1 MGISPVL
8 DLRHKNQRFGALTA
22 IQSCMMPQRTNLG
35 YQEQVPQ
42 NSRDTEL
49 AFLALLLRRADA
61 HVGAEFDD
69 EERRN
74 FFLAAGKYFQA
85 SWDELEGIQSTGLPW
100 DEIPVVLHVSKHA
113 EVSPEEVTALRWAGL
128 SWHDI
133 MSGFSLHPESVYVPI
148 ESPGEDPP
156 SRTYRYQGPTVL
168 EAWDSRTS
176 SDEDIIN
183 LVNLKFISGYYG
195 LRPEK
200 IIALHASGWTFS
212 AIHADMRRP
221 EVLGEFRLTTAKSAC
236 G

>member
-1 MGISPVL
+1 
-8 DLRHKNQRFGALTA
+8 
-22 IQSCMMPQRTNLG
+22 MMPQRTTLG
-35 YQEQVPQ
+35 FQETVPL

-49 AFLALLLRRADA
+49 AFLALLLRRADV
-61 HVGAEFDD
+61 HIGAEFDD

-100 DEIPVVLHVSKHA
+100 DEIAVVLHVSRHA
-113 EVSPEEVTALRWAGL
+113 SVSSEEVTALRWAGL

-148 ESPGEDPP
+148 EGPAEGQSARP
-156 SRTYRYQGPTVL
+156 YRHQARAGL
-168 EAWDSRTS
+168 DAWDSRTS

-183 LVNLKFISGYYG
+183 LVNLKFISDHYG
-195 LRPEK
+195 LRPERV
-200 IIALHASGWTFS
+200 IALHASGWTFS
-212 AIHADMRRP
+212 AIHADLRRP
-221 EVLGEFRLTTAKSAC
+221 EVIDEFRLRTAKTAC